1 MNCLLNKRK
10 GMGNRSR
17 IWRTSIRFNTR
28 VKSPIIIEDLRTL
41 SFCYCCWSRDRTVGL
56 CESHK
61 CSSRRRAQS
70 AFHCQC
76 QLLRFGVVK
85 GCQCI
90 IWCNSK
96 RGWDCRRAG
105 SWDNFREVRNP
116 WGRLHLPML
125 NMWGRLA
132 ERGAWEL
139 KLYKSTGI
147 NYLDFGNLNLSR
159 LLIQAQNQ
167 QQGGTMNYFSVIRKR
182 CFNEWV

>member
-1 MNCLLNKRK
+1 MRPGSYSCRLHLWLRWQSGCHSGPTDWQRHLALPMNCLLNKRK

-61 CSSRRRAQS
+61 CSSPHRAQS
-70 AFHCQC
+70 AFHSQC

-105 SWDNFREVRNP
+105 SWDNFRKVRNP

-139 KLYKSTGI
+139 KLYI
-147 NYLDFGNLNLSR
+147 NR
-159 LLIQAQNQ
+159 L
-167 QQGGTMNYFSVIRKR
+167 G
-182 CFNEWV
+182 